1 MTPTLDAPR
10 LTVMNVIE
18 EGRYGGPQQR
28 IAGVAAR
35 LQADHGIDTVV
46 VLPAAGSDRFQQALK
61 AAGVDSRVLRL
72 HRLTRELVHLAGYIL
87 FFIPEVRAI
96 RSAIRAVRPDVVH
109 CNGSWQVKGMIAA
122 WLTGT
127 RRVWHLN
134 DTFMPAMVRPLF
146 RVVYRVCPPDGVVA
160 SSRRTLRYYFNNA
173 RRDKP
178 RATWVIPPPVDTAR
192 FDPALDVACPYPDD
206 GFEGVRVLSVGN
218 VNPVKDHELFI
229 RLAHELNVRGR
240 GARLRFYV
248 AGTIFENQRPY
259 YDSLQALAARLQVDN
274 LLFLGARQD
283 VPALMRHADIFVCTS
298 KHESGPTVVCEALS
312 MTKPVLSTD
321 VGDVRELFEE
331 HRCGLVA
338 GSREPQELAN
348 LLERLID
355 RQDEA
360 AAMAENGR
368 ATATLMDIH
377 HAAAQHAAC
386 YRELA
391 GC

>member
-1 MTPTLDAPR
+1 MTPVDKDTRR
-10 LTVMNVIE
+10 LTVINIVE

-28 IAGVAAR
+28 ITGVAAR

-46 VLPAAGSDRFQQALK
+46 VHPAAGSDRFQEALRV
-61 AAGVDSRVLRL
+61 AGVQSRVIQL
-72 HRLTRELVHLAGYIL
+72 HRLTREVPHLAGYL
-87 FFIPEVRAI
+87 FSFVSEVRAI
-96 RSAIRAVRPDVVH
+96 RSVIRAVRPDVVH

-122 WLTGT
+122 WFAGV

-146 RVVYRVCPPDGVVA
+146 RVVYTMWPPDGVVA
-160 SSRRTLRYYFNNA
+160 SSRRTLQYYFG
-173 RRDKP
+173 RRSQP
-178 RATWVIPPPVDTAR
+178 LATWVIAPPVDTAR
-192 FDPALDVACPYPDD
+192 FDPALDVPCPYPDA
-206 GFEGVRVLSVGN
+206 GFEGMRVLSVGN

-229 RLAHELNVRGR
+229 RLAHELSVRGR

-259 YDSLQALAARLQVDN
+259 YEKLQALAARLHVEN

-283 VPALMRHADIFVCTS
+283 VPALMRHADVFVCTS
-298 KHESGPTVVCEALS
+298 KHESGPMVVFEALS
-312 MTKPVLSTD
+312 MAKPVLSTD

-338 GSREPQELAN
+338 STREPQELAA

-355 RQDEA
+355 RPDEA
-360 AAMAENGR
+360 RALAANGR

>member
-1 MTPTLDAPR
+1 MRPVDREPRR
-10 LTVMNVIE
+10 LTVVNIVE

-28 IAGVAAR
+28 IAGVAVR

-46 VLPAAGSDRFQQALK
+46 VLPAAGSDRFQRVLN
-61 AAGVDSRVLRL
+61 AAGVQSRVIQL
-72 HRLTRELVHLAGYIL
+72 HRLTREILHLAGYL
-87 FFIPEVRAI
+87 FFFVSEVRALRSVI
-96 RSAIRAVRPDVVH
+96 RSVRPDVVH

-122 WLTGT
+122 WLAGV

-146 RVVYRVCPPDGVVA
+146 RVVYRLCPPDGVVA
-160 SSRRTLRYYFNNA
+160 SSRRTLQYYFA
-173 RRDKP
+173 GRRSQP
-178 RATWVIPPPVDTAR
+178 LATWVIPPPVDTAR
-192 FDPALDVACPYPDD
+192 FDPALDVPCPYPDEGFD
-206 GFEGVRVLSVGN
+206 GMRVLSVGN
-218 VNPVKDHELFI
+218 INPVKDHELFI
-229 RLAHELNVRGR
+229 RLAHELNARGR

-248 AGTIFENQRPY
+248 AGTIFDNQRPY
-259 YDSLQALAARLQVDN
+259 YETLQALAARLHVDN
-274 LLFLGARQD
+274 LLFLGSRQD

-298 KHESGPTVVCEALS
+298 KHESGPMVVCEALS
-312 MTKPVLSTD
+312 MAKPVLSTD

-338 GSREPQELAN
+338 AGREPQELAD

-355 RQDEA
+355 PSGEA
-360 AAMAENGR
+360 AAMVENGR

>member
-1 MTPTLDAPR
+1 MTPVDTDARR
-10 LTVMNVIE
+10 LTVINIVE

-35 LQADHGIDTVV
+35 LQADHDIDTVV
-46 VLPAAGSDRFQQALK
+46 VLPAAGSDRFQQVLRV
-61 AAGVDSRVLRL
+61 AGVQSRVIQL
-72 HRLTRELVHLAGYIL
+72 HRLTKEARHLAGYL
-87 FFIPEVRAI
+87 FFFVSEVRAI
-96 RSAIRAVRPDVVH
+96 RSVIRSVRPDVVH

-122 WLTGT
+122 WLAGVP
-127 RRVWHLN
+127 RVWHLN

-146 RVVYRVCPPDGVVA
+146 RVVYKVCPPDGVVA
-160 SSRRTLRYYFNNA
+160 SSRRTLQYYFEGP
-173 RRDKP
+173 RRQP
-178 RATWVIPPPVDTAR
+178 PATWVIAPPVDTAR
-192 FDPALDVACPYPDD
+192 FDPALDVPCPYPDAA
-206 GFEGVRVLSVGN
+206 FEGVRVLSVGN

-259 YDSLQALAARLQVDN
+259 YEKLQALAAQLHVENLQ
-274 LLFLGARQD
+274 FLGARQD

-312 MTKPVLSTD
+312 MEKPVLSTD

-338 GSREPQELAN
+338 SSREPQELAD

-355 RQDEA
+355 PSGEA
-360 AAMAENGR
+360 AALAANGR
-368 ATATLMDIH
+368 AAATLMDIH